1 MIIIAWLLVL
11 QTSLNAISDSIIH
24 HNSYKALG
32 HFFSQEAYVAR
43 KENWFHKYFPM
54 FYDFWHLSKVLQ
66 TICTMGIVYIATSSL
81 IFIAAMLL
89 VRGLWFNVIYK

>member
-11 QTSLNAISDSIIH
+11 QTSLNAISDSIMH
-24 HNSYKALG
+24 HNGYKFLG
-32 HFFSQEAYVAR
+32 YFFSQEAYVAR
-43 KENWFHKYFPM
+43 KENWIHKYFPM

-66 TICTMGIVYIATSSL
+66 TVCTMGIVYIATGSL

>member
-1 MIIIAWLLVL
+1 MIIIAGLLVT

-24 HNSYKALG
+24 HNSCKVLG
-32 HFFSQEAYVAR
+32 YFFSQEAYVA
-43 KENWFHKYFPM
+43 KKKNWFHKYFPM

-66 TICTMGIVYIATSSL
+66 TICTMGIVYIATGSL

-89 VRGLWFNVIYK
+89 VRGLWFNVVYK